1 VNKDADEEEP
11 LHFVGYHN
19 ARIVITAMLGA

>member
-1 VNKDADEEEP
+1 VNNDAGEEEP

-19 ARIVITAMLGA
+19 ARVVITAMVGA